1 MMILPLTSLAH
12 PTICNRPYD
21 VCSIRW
27 SPLLPFLPPCLGN
40 SGKNQDEGDVIC
52 LRLFAVCRN
61 IKRKTISV
69 RILQPEM

>member
-1 MMILPLTSLAH
+1 MTLPSTSLAR

-40 SGKNQDEGDVIC
+40 SEKDQDEARC
-52 LRLFAVCRN
+52 YLLS
-61 IKRKTISV
+61 SV
-69 RILQPEM
+69 RRLLKHKTVSARNPKYKRLDY